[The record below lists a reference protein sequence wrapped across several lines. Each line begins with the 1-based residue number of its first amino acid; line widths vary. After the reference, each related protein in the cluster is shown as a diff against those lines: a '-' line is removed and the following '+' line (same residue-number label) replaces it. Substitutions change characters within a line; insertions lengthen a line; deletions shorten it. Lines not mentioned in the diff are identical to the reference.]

1 MIKFV
6 FGLASLRTLISF
18 QRVVV
23 ACRHESRLQAP
34 LLGLSLA
41 QVGCSPLEG
50 FITAPCSLGCLGL
63 HFSSS
68 TFPDP
73 MSHESSWWDFLFFYV
88 QDRFW
93 YCIYVQNLHRNTS
106 SSSILVL
113 LLEQVRTLGWAKAR
127 LGRRH
132 SLEEIFHPL
141 NVAFWCRR
149 TTNRNSGP
157 DRGRLQKVVN
167 HPFKLPSVRQHPWV
181 TGVELSAKG
190 PAHQCNIFQLSILQD
205 DEGRLLSIEGR
216 ICPEAELGLSGR
228 SHPGSVWNSEN
239 RAILIKNQNRPLFG
253 TQKYSRNPK
262 KIDFTLRNNKLVC
275 YSCFWSHCSALQSKV
290 MAQTWLGQLRPMY
303 SAL

>member
-1 MIKFV
+1 MRFV
-6 FGLASLRTLISF
+6 
-18 QRVVV
+18 
-23 ACRHESRLQAP
+23 RLP
-34 LLGLSLA
+34 LQLFPQDHPELSKRNL
-41 QVGCSPLEG
+41 QLLS
-50 FITAPCSLGCLGL
+50 CLPYMCL
-63 HFSSS
+63 
-68 TFPDP
+68 
-73 MSHESSWWDFLFFYV
+73 W
-88 QDRFW
+88 
-93 YCIYVQNLHRNTS
+93 I
-106 SSSILVL
+106 
-113 LLEQVRTLGWAKAR
+113 
-127 LGRRH
+127 

-157 DRGRLQKVVN
+157 DRPRLQNLVN
-167 HPFKLPSVRQHPWV
+167 HPFKLPPVRQHPWV

-275 YSCFWSHCSALQSKV
+275 YSCFWSHCRWLLFSICFWFSVHQCTFSSWVLKKKKLHLQIWSK
-290 MAQTWLGQLRPMY
+290 
-303 SAL
+303 